1 MPETKGQIR
10 KADVAFIRAEID
22 TNSINKDTK
31 TFDVVFATEN
41 PILRN
46 YWWAEEKFYE
56 VLVCDRR
63 NMVCD
68 RLDGGLVPLLDTHN
82 NYSITNQYGI
92 ERNWKIE
99 NKECRATIEYTSQT
113 QKQDLWPDIENKVI
127 RNVSV
132 WPRILK
138 YERIP
143 NAQDP
148 INGIP
153 TYRAVLWEAM
163 EISLCPVQVDS
174 KSSTRSEDAN
184 THEIEILNY
193 NIQNRSNMEKNVEQ
207 QIRDAVRAAGLEEAF
222 ADGLIGRA
230 DMTLETATAEIANKR
245 GGTPAP
251 VVAPVAP
258 QAPAPVAPQAPAAD
272 GDAGTRA
279 VTAERERVASINT
292 IAGKYQGKLERSFI
306 DGLVGKQANGGF
318 LTVDEARMAI
328 LEKLAESDVN
338 ISGGGASVR
347 SQDIRDTN
355 VPMVEALMERAQPGS
370 VQRFYNLDTATK
382 GRGLSEA
389 GKDFRFMSMV
399 DMCRAICQKS
409 GVSVAGLSK
418 EEVVKRA
425 MSTTDMPDLFTST
438 VKRFMRMDYE
448 TYVPD
453 WERFS
458 QRVPADDFRVKT
470 GIKVDSA
477 VTFEEIAENGEYKES
492 NVISNEKAT
501 IQLKT
506 YGRRFSISRKTIIND
521 DLGVL
526 ARMPRIIALGYRQ
539 FQSKKAWALVTGNA
553 LCPDGKSLFHADHG
567 NLGTA
572 ALIGDSAL
580 SAARTAM
587 RRQTSPEGNEL
598 MITPKFL
605 MVPPELETKAQK
617 LLKPI
622 YPGQVADVN
631 LWSSLDPFVNVYF
644 ADTTAWYMVADPNM
658 ISADGMVHA
667 FLDGQEGLYTESFI
681 NQDNDALVIKARGD
695 FDCAMWGWQGW
706 YKNPGA
712 AEGSVD

>member
-1 MPETKGQIR
+1 MMSKK
-10 KADVAFIRAEID
+10 KAGIFQNRAAVD
-22 TNSINKDTK
+22 TNTVDAEKR
-31 TFDVVFATEN
+31 TFDIVFATET
-41 PILRN
+41 PVFRRGWETN
-46 YWWAEEKFYE
+46 YNE
-56 VLVCDRR
+56 VLAISPKSIRTE
-63 NMVCD
+63 
-68 RLDGGLVPLLDTHN
+68 RLATGGMPLVNNHNQWAGIQGQMGRVASYTIDTV
-82 NYSITNQYGI
+82 
-92 ERNWKIE
+92 K
-99 NKECRATIEYTSQT
+99 KEARATIQFST
-113 QKQDLWPDIENKVI
+113 QEQFKGIFDDIAAGII
-127 RNVSV
+127 RNISV
-132 WPRILK
+132 GYRVWK
-138 YERIP
+138 YDVIKNDP
-143 NAQDP
+143 NDAKE
-148 INGIP
+148 IP
-153 TYRAVLWEAM
+153 TYRAIDWEPM
-163 EISLCPVQVDS
+163 EVSLVMVPADHN
-174 KSSTRSEDAN
+174 SSVRSAADEN
-184 THEIEILNY
+184 EVEILNS

-207 QIRDAVRAAGLEEAF
+207 QIRDAVRAAGLDEAF

-251 VVAPVAP
+251 VVAPVA
-258 QAPAPVAPQAPAAD
+258 QQAPAAD
-272 GDAGTRA
+272 GDTSARA
-279 VTAERERVASINT
+279 VSAERERVANINA

-572 ALIGDSAL
+572 AVIGDNAL

-598 MITPKFL
+598 LITPKFL

-644 ADTTAWYMVADPNM
+644 ADTNAWYMVADPNM